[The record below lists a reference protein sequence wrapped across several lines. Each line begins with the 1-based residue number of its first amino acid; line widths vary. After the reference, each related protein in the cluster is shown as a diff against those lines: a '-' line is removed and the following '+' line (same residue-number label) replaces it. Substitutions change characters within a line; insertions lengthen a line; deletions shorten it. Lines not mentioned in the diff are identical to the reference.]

1 MWPDILSQGRGGAV
15 GVFRKTSQEET
26 FSQVLKKWMLVRLM
40 GLVGE
45 AFGVEGQQEPL
56 EKGAW
61 HTVGC
66 LQ

>member
-1 MWPDILSQGRGGAV
+1 M